1 MPIVTDQ
8 FGLVALLV
16 LCGYLLGGVP
26 FGVVISRVMGLP
38 DPRTVG
44 SKNVGFT
51 NVLRV
56 SGKKAGIL
64 TLLGDMGKGWV
75 MGVMATQFLQDEWA
89 VLAVALSPFLGHLFS
104 PFLRFSGGKGV
115 ATALG
120 TVLGVAPL
128 IGLLLLFAWVGAVA
142 LWRYS
147 SGGALTAF
155 GLFPVLAALFRPSH
169 AFISFA
175 LLVTG
180 LIVVKHKGNIERLW
194 NGTESKIGQSKPGS
208 ARP

>member
-1 MPIVTDQ
+1 MVMDH
-8 FGLVALLV
+8 FGLSALLA
-16 LCGYLLGGVP
+16 LCGYLLGGIP
-26 FGVVISRVMGLP
+26 FGVVISRAMGLP

-75 MGVMATQFLQDEWA
+75 MGFMATQLIQNEWA
-89 VLAVALSPFLGHLFS
+89 TLAVALSPFLGHLFS
-104 PFLRFSGGKGV
+104 PFLRFTGGKGV

-120 TVLGVAPL
+120 AVLGVTPL
-128 IGLLLLFAWVGAVA
+128 IGLLLLLAWLGAVA

-155 GLFPVLAALFRPSH
+155 GLFPLLAVLLHPSPAFVSFAAL
-169 AFISFA
+169 
-175 LLVTG
+175 VTS
-180 LIVVKHKGNIERLW
+180 LIVVKHRANIERLW
-194 NGTESKIGQSKPGS
+194 NGTESKMGQR
-208 ARP
+208 RPERA

>member
-1 MPIVTDQ
+1 MDQ
-8 FGLVALLV
+8 QALIAGLAII
-16 LCGYLLGGVP
+16 GYLLGAVP
-26 FGVVISRVMGLP
+26 FGVVVSKAMGLP

-56 SGKKAGIL
+56 SGKKPGIL
-64 TLLGDMGKGWV
+64 TLIGDMGKGWV
-75 MGVMATQFLQDEWA
+75 VGYAATQLLQDEWA
-89 VLAVALSPFLGHLFS
+89 ILLVALAPFLGHLFS
-104 PFLRFSGGKGV
+104 PFLGFKGGKGV

-120 TVLGVAPL
+120 SVLGVAPL
-128 IGLLLLFAWVGAVA
+128 IGLMLLLAWLGAVA

-155 GLFPVLAALFRPSH
+155 GLFPIIAALMRPSA
-169 AFISFA
+169 AFVSFA
-175 LLVTG
+175 VVVTG

-194 NGTESKIGQSKPGS
+194 NGTESKMGQRKV
-208 ARP
+208 

>member
-1 MPIVTDQ
+1 MDQQALIAGLTIV
-8 FGLVALLV
+8 
-16 LCGYLLGGVP
+16 GYLLGAVP
-26 FGVVISRVMGLP
+26 FGVVISKAMGLP

-56 SGKKAGIL
+56 SGKKPGIL
-64 TLLGDMGKGWV
+64 TLIGDMGKGWV
-75 MGVMATQFLQDEWA
+75 MGFAATELLQDEWA
-89 VLAVALSPFLGHLFS
+89 IMAVALAPFLGHLFS
-104 PFLRFSGGKGV
+104 PFLRFKGGKGV

-120 TVLGVAPL
+120 SVLGVTPL
-128 IGLLLLFAWVGAVA
+128 IGLLLLLAWLGALA

-155 GLFPVLAALFRPSH
+155 GLFPVIAALLRPSG
-169 AFISFA
+169 AFVSFA
-175 LLVTG
+175 LVVTG

-194 NGTESKIGQSKPGS
+194 NGTESKMGGSKN
-208 ARP
+208 

>member
-1 MPIVTDQ
+1 MEQQGLIAGLAIV
-8 FGLVALLV
+8 
-16 LCGYLLGGVP
+16 GYLLGGVP
-26 FGVVISRVMGLP
+26 FGVVISKAMGLP

-64 TLLGDMGKGWV
+64 TLIGDMGKGWV
-75 MGVMATQFLQDEWA
+75 MGFAATQLLQDEWA
-89 VLAVALSPFLGHLFS
+89 TLLVALAPFLGHLFS
-104 PFLRFSGGKGV
+104 PFLGFKGGKGV

-120 TVLGVAPL
+120 SVLGVAPL
-128 IGLLLLFAWVGAVA
+128 IGLLLLLAWIGAVA

-155 GLFPVLAALFRPSH
+155 GLFPVIALMLRPTP
-169 AFISFA
+169 A
-175 LLVTG
+175 LMLFSVAVSG
-180 LIVVKHKGNIERLW
+180 LIFIKHKGNIERLW
-194 NGTESKIGQSKPGS
+194 KGTESKMGKRKNEGS
-208 ARP
+208 RHE

>member
-1 MPIVTDQ
+1 MNNEM
-8 FGLVALLV
+8 LLV
-16 LCGYLLGGVP
+16 LMAMAGYLLGAIP
-26 FGVVISRVMGLP
+26 FGIVVSKAMGLP

-64 TLLGDMGKGWV
+64 TLIGDMGKGWV
-75 MGVMATQFLQDEWA
+75 MGFAATQMLQQEWMI
-89 VLAVALSPFLGHLFS
+89 LAVALAPFLGHLFS
-104 PFLRFSGGKGV
+104 PFLGFKGGKGV

-120 TVLGVAPL
+120 SVLGVEPA
-128 IGLLLLFAWVGAVA
+128 IGFVLLMAWLGAVA

-155 GLFPVLAALFRPSH
+155 GLFPLIASLVRPTVEFVLFSV
-169 AFISFA
+169 IVS
-175 LLVTG
+175 G
-180 LIVVKHKGNIERLW
+180 LIVLKHKGNIERLW
-194 NGTESKIGQSKPGS
+194 NGTESKIGKKK
-208 ARP
+208 A

>member
-1 MPIVTDQ
+1 MENL
-8 FGLVALLV
+8 GLIALLV

-26 FGVVISRVMGLP
+26 FGVVISRAMGLP

-44 SKNVGFT
+44 SKNIGFT

-56 SGKKAGIL
+56 SGKTAGIL

-75 MGVMATQFLQDEWA
+75 MGFIGTHIFQNEWA
-89 VLAVALSPFLGHLFS
+89 ILAVALSPFLGHLCS
-104 PFLRFSGGKGV
+104 PFLQFAGGKGV

-120 TVLGVAPL
+120 TVIGVAPL
-128 IGLLLLFAWVGAVA
+128 IGLLLLLAWVGAVA

-155 GLFPVLAALFRPSH
+155 GLFPVLAGLLRPSP
-169 AFISFA
+169 AFVSFA
-175 LLVTG
+175 MLVTG

-194 NGTESKIGQSKPGS
+194 NGTESKMGQSRS
-208 ARP
+208 ERS

>member
-1 MPIVTDQ
+1 MNNEM
-8 FGLVALLV
+8 LWV
-16 LCGYLLGGVP
+16 LMAMAGYLLGAIP
-26 FGVVISRVMGLP
+26 FGIVVSKAIGLP

-64 TLLGDMGKGWV
+64 TLIGDMGKGWV
-75 MGVMATQFLQDEWA
+75 MGFAATQVFQQEWMI
-89 VLAVALSPFLGHLFS
+89 LLVALAPFLGHLFS
-104 PFLRFSGGKGV
+104 PFLGFKGGKGV

-120 TVLGVAPL
+120 SVLGVEPA
-128 IGLLLLFAWVGAVA
+128 IGFVLLMVWLGAVA

-155 GLFPVLAALFRPSH
+155 GLFPLIASLARPTVEFVLFSV
-169 AFISFA
+169 IVS
-175 LLVTG
+175 G
-180 LIVVKHKGNIERLW
+180 LIVLKHKGNIERLW
-194 NGTESKIGQSKPGS
+194 SGTESRIGQKKI
-208 ARP
+208 